1 MPAFAYQAL
10 DTTGKTQRGV
20 LQGDTAR
27 AVRGAL
33 RERGLNPL
41 SVDEVREGGAG
52 RKTGMFERRGLGAA
66 QLALLTRQ
74 LATLIGAGLPIDEA
88 LGALSEQAENERQR
102 ALTMSLRARVMEG
115 ASLAQALGEFPES
128 FPEIFRATVTAGE
141 QSGRLETV
149 LEKLAD
155 YAEARDALKQKI
167 LAALAYPLLLTLVA
181 IAVVAGLLTWVVPQI
196 VGVFQNLHQTLPLAT
211 RALMALS
218 AFLRSWGWLILIAL
232 IAAVVATRIAL
243 REESMRFRWHAL
255 LLRLP
260 LVGRLAR
267 AANTA
272 RATRTLAL
280 LVESAV
286 PLLDALGIAAQV
298 VPNLPMRDALKRAAF
313 KVREGSAF
321 SRALGESGQFPPVAL
336 RLIASGERSGKLPRM
351 LGEAAAQQQRELDR
365 WLTALTAVLGPAVIL
380 AVGAMVLF
388 IVLAILLPIFNLNE
402 IVK

>member
-10 DTTGKTQRGV
+10 DASGKTQRGV

-27 AVRGAL
+27 AVRGSL

-41 SVDEVREGGAG
+41 SVEEVREGVTRDTNVFA
-52 RKTGMFERRGLGAA
+52 RRGMSGT
-66 QLALLTRQ
+66 QLAMLTRQ

-102 ALTMSLRARVMEG
+102 GMTVALRARVMEG
-115 ASLAQALGEFPES
+115 ASLAQAMGEFPES
-128 FPEIFRATVTAGE
+128 FPEIFRATVGAGE
-141 QSGRLETV
+141 QSGRLDTV

-155 YAEARDALKQKI
+155 YAEARDALRQKI
-167 LAALAYPLLLTLVA
+167 LAALAYPLLLSLVA
-181 IAVVAGLLTWVVPQI
+181 VAVVAGLLTWVVPQI

-218 AFLRSWGWLILIAL
+218 AFLRAWGWVLLLLLVIA
-232 IAAVVATRIAL
+232 IVAARMAL
-243 REESMRFRWHAL
+243 RSEPLRYRWHAF
-255 LLRLP
+255 LLRVP
-260 LVGRLAR
+260 LIGRLTR

-280 LVESAV
+280 LSESAV

-298 VPNLPMRDALKRAAF
+298 VPNLPMREAMRRAAF
-313 KVREGSAF
+313 KVREGTAF

-336 RLIASGERSGKLPRM
+336 RLIASGERSGELSRM

-365 WLTALTAVLGPAVIL
+365 WLSALTAVLGPAVIL
-380 AVGAMVLF
+380 LVGAMVLF
-388 IVLAILLPIFNLNE
+388 IVLAILLPIFNLNQM
-402 IVK
+402 VK

>member
-10 DTTGKTQRGV
+10 DASGKTQRGV

-41 SVDEVREGGAG
+41 GVEEVREGAG
-52 RKTGMFERRGLGAA
+52 RKESLFERRTLGGA

-74 LATLIGAGLPIDEA
+74 LATLVGAGLPIDEA

-102 ALTMSLRARVMEG
+102 GLTVSLRARVMEG
-115 ASLAQALGEFPES
+115 ASLAQALAEFPDS
-128 FPEIFRATVTAGE
+128 FPEIFRATVAAGE
-141 QSGRLETV
+141 QSGRLATV

-155 YAEARDALKQKI
+155 YAEARDVLKQKI

-181 IAVVAGLLTWVVPQI
+181 IAVVTGLLTWVVPQI

-211 RALMALS
+211 RALIALS
-218 AFLRSWGWLILIAL
+218 AFLRAWGWLILIAL
-232 IAAVVATRIAL
+232 IAAVAAARIAL
-243 REESMRFRWHAL
+243 RSEPTRYRWHAF

-272 RATRTLAL
+272 HATRTLAL
-280 LVESAV
+280 LAGSAV
-286 PLLDALGIAAQV
+286 PLLEALGIAAQV
-298 VPNLPMRDALKRAAF
+298 VPNLPMREALKRAAF

-336 RLIASGERSGKLPRM
+336 RLIASGERSGELPRM

-380 AVGAMVLF
+380 GVGAMVLF
-388 IVLAILLPIFNLNE
+388 IVLAILLPIFNLNQM
-402 IVK
+402 VK

>member
-10 DTTGKTQRGV
+10 DAAGKTQRGV

-27 AVRGAL
+27 AVRGLL

-41 SVDEVREGGAG
+41 SVDEVREGAPGDGAM
-52 RKTGMFERRGLGAA
+52 RLRRGLSGT

-115 ASLAQALGEFPES
+115 ASLAQAMAEFPDA
-128 FPEIFRATVTAGE
+128 FPDIFRASVAAGE
-141 QSGRLETV
+141 QSGRLDGV
-149 LEKLAD
+149 LGKLAD
-155 YAEARDALKQKI
+155 YAEARDALGQKI

-181 IAVVAGLLTWVVPQI
+181 LAVVAGLLTWVVPQI
-196 VGVFQNLHQTLPLAT
+196 VGVFQNLHQALPLAT
-211 RALMALS
+211 RVLIALS
-218 AFLRSWGWLILIAL
+218 AFLRAWGWLVLLVLLAL
-232 IAAVVATRIAL
+232 VVAGRVAL
-243 REESMRFRWHAL
+243 RGESARARWHAWQ
-255 LLRLP
+255 LRLP
-260 LVGRLAR
+260 LVGRLVR

-280 LVESAV
+280 LAGSAV

-298 VPNLPMRDALKRAAF
+298 VSNLPMREALKRAAI
-313 KVREGSAF
+313 KVREGGAF

-336 RLIASGERSGKLPRM
+336 RLIASGERSGELPRM
-351 LGEAAAQQQRELDR
+351 LEEAAAQQQRELDR

-380 AVGAMVLF
+380 VVGAIVLF
-388 IVLAILLPIFNLNE
+388 IVLAILLPIFNLNQM
-402 IVK
+402 VK

>member
-10 DTTGKTQRGV
+10 DSSGKTQRGV

-41 SVDEVREGGAG
+41 GVEEVRDEAG
-52 RKTGMFERRGLGAA
+52 RKGRLFERRTLGSA

-102 ALTMSLRARVMEG
+102 ALTVSLRARVMEG
-115 ASLAQALGEFPES
+115 ASLAQAMAEFPDS
-128 FPEIFRATVTAGE
+128 FPDIFRATVAAGE
-141 QSGRLETV
+141 QSGRLDGV

-155 YAEARDALKQKI
+155 YAEARDALSQKI

-181 IAVVAGLLTWVVPQI
+181 VAVVAGLLTWVVPQI
-196 VGVFQNLHQTLPLAT
+196 VGVFQNLHQALPLPT
-211 RALMALS
+211 RALIALS
-218 AFLRSWGWLILIAL
+218 AFLRAWGWLFLIGL
-232 IAAVVATRIAL
+232 VAAAFAARIAL
-243 REESMRFRWHAL
+243 RNDATRYRWHAF

-260 LVGRLAR
+260 LAGRLAR

-280 LVESAV
+280 LAGSAV

-298 VPNLPMRDALKRAAF
+298 VPNLPMREALKRAAF

-336 RLIASGERSGKLPRM
+336 RLIASGERSGELPRM
-351 LGEAAAQQQRELDR
+351 LSEAAAQQQRELDR
-365 WLTALTAVLGPAVIL
+365 WLTVLTAVLGPAVIL

-388 IVLAILLPIFNLNE
+388 IVLAILLPIFNLNQM
-402 IVK
+402 VK

>member
-10 DTTGKTQRGV
+10 DAAGKTLRGI

-41 SVDEVREGGAG
+41 AVDEVREGVA
-52 RKTGMFERRGLGAA
+52 KDANPFARRGLGGA

-102 ALTMSLRARVMEG
+102 ALTVSLRARVMEG
-115 ASLAQALGEFPES
+115 ASLAQAMAEFPDS
-128 FPEIFRATVTAGE
+128 FPEIFRATVAAGE
-141 QSGRLETV
+141 QSGRLENV

-167 LAALAYPLLLTLVA
+167 LAALAYPLLLTVVA
-181 IAVVAGLLTWVVPQI
+181 VAVVAGLLTWVVPQI

-211 RALMALS
+211 RALIALS
-218 AFLRSWGWLILIAL
+218 SFLRGWGWLILLVL
-232 IAAVVATRIAL
+232 IAAAIGVRIAL
-243 REESMRFRWHAL
+243 RDEAMRYRWHAFV
-255 LLRLP
+255 LRLP
-260 LVGRLAR
+260 LAGRLAR

-280 LVESAV
+280 LAGSAV

-298 VPNLPMRDALKRAAF
+298 VPSLPMREALRRAAF

-336 RLIASGERSGKLPRM
+336 RLIASGERSGELPRM

-380 AVGAMVLF
+380 GVGAMVLF
-388 IVLAILLPIFNLNE
+388 IVLAILLPIFNLNQM
-402 IVK
+402 VK

>member
-1 MPAFAYQAL
+1 VPAFAYQAL
-10 DTTGKTQRGV
+10 DASGKTQRGV

-27 AVRGAL
+27 AVRGSL

-41 SVDEVREGGAG
+41 SVEEVREGVA
-52 RKTGMFERRGLGAA
+52 RDANVFARRGLSGT

-102 ALTMSLRARVMEG
+102 GMTVALRARVMEG
-115 ASLAQALGEFPES
+115 ASLAQAMGEFPES
-128 FPEIFRATVTAGE
+128 FPEIFRATVGAGE
-141 QSGRLETV
+141 QSGRLDTV

-155 YAEARDALKQKI
+155 YAEARDALRQKI
-167 LAALAYPLLLTLVA
+167 LAALAYPLLLSLVA
-181 IAVVAGLLTWVVPQI
+181 AAVVAGLLTWVVPQI

-218 AFLRSWGWLILIAL
+218 AFLRAWGWVLLLLLVIA
-232 IAAVVATRIAL
+232 IVAARIAL
-243 REESMRFRWHAL
+243 RSEPLRYRWHAF
-255 LLRLP
+255 LLRVP
-260 LVGRLAR
+260 LIGRLTR

-280 LVESAV
+280 LSESAV

-298 VPNLPMRDALKRAAF
+298 VPNLPMREAMRRAAF
-313 KVREGSAF
+313 KVREGTAF

-336 RLIASGERSGKLPRM
+336 RLIASGERSGELSRM

-365 WLTALTAVLGPAVIL
+365 WLSALTAVLGPAVIL
-380 AVGAMVLF
+380 LVGAMVLF
-388 IVLAILLPIFNLNE
+388 IVLAILLPIFNLNQM
-402 IVK
+402 VR